1 MSSNSSASSSGGKFI
16 MFPSQLLRV
25 LPPVLAATL
34 LFLVR
39 IELVP
44 APPDSIGW
52 KAVGLLLPALWLAS
66 VCPERLIRKGGSLM
80 RIFRVKSSRQ
90 NVALFGLIWFLVFL
104 VTAFFL
110 HSEIL
115 KSLFIKRLL
124 YCISY
129 GGLMSALG
137 VFAFLALHPEGAN
150 ATEKLN
156 ADGGDKKPR

>member
-1 MSSNSSASSSGGKFI
+1 MSHF
-16 MFPSQLLRV
+16 
-25 LPPVLAATL
+25 
-34 LFLVR
+34 
-39 IELVP
+39 
-44 APPDSIGW
+44 
-52 KAVGLLLPALWLAS
+52 
-66 VCPERLIRKGGSLM
+66 
-80 RIFRVKSSRQ
+80 
-90 NVALFGLIWFLVFL
+90 ALFGLIWFLVFL

-150 ATEKLN
+150 ATEMYLHFSPFT
-156 ADGGDKKPR
+156 PRAQMPPKNSMQTGATKSPVDFLC

>member
-1 MSSNSSASSSGGKFI
+1 MKCHQIRQLLVRGVNSSCFQVNYSEYFHPYWQPHCC
-16 MFPSQLLRV
+16 FWCV
-25 LPPVLAATL
+25 
-34 LFLVR
+34 
-39 IELVP
+39 
-44 APPDSIGW
+44 
-52 KAVGLLLPALWLAS
+52 LLPALWLAS